1 MKMRI
6 LETNKFDVKKGDY
19 ILVRLPH
26 PATAT
31 IDEIAAEFMH
41 SGEVSDVYHTD
52 SGVLRVEVEG
62 LQARLG
68 REWTWQ
74 NRIEVVDRCKQ
85 SIFGED
91 EISIEATIF
100 DIKFAYNRNRFSG
113 DIVEI
118 GCGEFEIYSYDSGNS
133 YIVKTEEISK
143 NHYKLGCT
151 CPDFTNRLRVCKH
164 IKGTFCSDRSLSQK
178 LAA

>member
-1 MKMRI
+1 MNIVEANR
-6 LETNKFDVKKGDY
+6 LDVKKGDY
-19 ILVRLPH
+19 VLVRLPH

-31 IDEIAAEFMH
+31 IDEIVAEFIH
-41 SGEVSDVYHTD
+41 AGEVLDVYHTEN
-52 SGVLRVEVEG
+52 GVLRVEVEG

-85 SIFGED
+85 SIFGDD
-91 EISIEATIF
+91 ENFIEATIF
-100 DIKFAYNRNRFSG
+100 DIKFSYGVNGFSG
-113 DIVEI
+113 DIAEI
-118 GCGEFEIYSYDSGNS
+118 GDGEFEVYSYDSGNS

-143 NHYKLGCT
+143 NSYKIGCT
-151 CPDFTNRLRVCKH
+151 CPDFTHRLRVCKH
-164 IKGTFCSDRSLSQK
+164 IKGVFCSDRTLSQK